1 MNFLL
6 VAIEQIFS
14 PTSHNHRCFNF
25 ASCALRVNN
34 SVVDLLCCVCFG
46 VVLFVN
52 ILLTVEE
59 EAVREPDNY
68 FTGRRKLPLCGL
80 GVIIHSNGADG
91 VTGACCCSPCNRP
104 VVNCF
109 GGVHFIVSFQGPRN
123 LYTRFVDMWEDVR
136 IHRDVDLT
144 QALYER
150 SPGNFNPYLVAAYT
164 ESNILAAY
172 FNV

>member
-1 MNFLL
+1 MNFLF

-34 SVVDLLCCVCFG
+34 SVVDLLCCVCLG

-109 GGVHFIVSFQGPRN
+109 GGVHFIVSFQGPRTF
-123 LYTRFVDMWEDVR
+123 TRGLLICGKMFGYIEM
-136 IHRDVDLT
+136 LT
-144 QALYER
+144 SHKRFTNVHPA
-150 SPGNFNPYLVAAYT
+150 
-164 ESNILAAY
+164 ILTHIW
-172 FNV
+172 